1 MIVVVFNL
9 WQLILKG
16 GPMMWPIILLSLVAL
31 AVGMERIAYLSSM
44 EKIVRAHKAHLLRS
58 LQQGHIQQTLS
69 LCESTNSP
77 FSRIFKA
84 ALLKFGTSAQVITT
98 AMEEVFIYETHRLK
112 ERMSILSFA
121 INASVLMGLLGT
133 AVGLTVVFHAVQV
146 RSNVL
151 NPLSV
156 GDMAQGIWQALFST
170 IAGLMVCIF
179 TFTVYSF
186 CISRINNIMADLEL
200 AMAQSAHMLVQ
211 LAELNERV
219 EQRGEGGST

>member
-16 GPMMWPIILLSLVAL
+16 GPMMWPIIFLSLVAL
-31 AVGMERIAYLSSM
+31 AVGIERIVYLSSTD
-44 EKIVRAHKAHLLRS
+44 KIIKAHKTNLLQS
-58 LQQGHIQQTLS
+58 LKQGHIQQTLS
-69 LCESTNSP
+69 LCESQSSP

-84 ALLKFGTSAQVITT
+84 ALLKFGASAQVITT
-98 AMEEVFIYETHRLK
+98 AMEEIFIYESHRLK
-112 ERMSILSFA
+112 ERMGILSFTV
-121 INASVLMGLLGT
+121 NASVLMGLLGT
-133 AVGLTVVFHAVQV
+133 VVGLTVVFHAVQA

-179 TFTVYSF
+179 SFTVYSF
-186 CISRINNIMADLEL
+186 CICRINNIIADLEI
-200 AMAQSAHMLVQ
+200 AMAQSAHMLVG
-211 LAELNERV
+211 LAELNEGVKERND
-219 EQRGEGGST
+219 EGS

>member
-16 GPMMWPIILLSLVAL
+16 GPMMWPIIFLSLVVL
-31 AVGMERIAYLSSM
+31 AVGIERMVYLSSTD
-44 EKIVRAHKAHLLRS
+44 KIIKAHKANLLQS
-58 LQQGHIQQTLS
+58 LKQGNIGQTLS
-69 LCESTNSP
+69 LCESQNSP
-77 FSRIFKA
+77 FARIFKA
-84 ALLKFGTSAQVITT
+84 ALLKFGSSAQVITT
-98 AMEEVFIYETHRLK
+98 AMEEIFVYESHRLK

-133 AVGLTVVFHAVQV
+133 VVGLTVVFHAVQV

-156 GDMAQGIWQALFST
+156 GDMAQGIWQALFSS

-179 TFTVYSF
+179 SFTVYSF
-186 CISRINNIMADLEL
+186 CISRIDNIIADLEIS
-200 AMAQSAHMLVQ
+200 MAQSAHMLVQ
-211 LAELNERV
+211 LAQLNEGVKERND
-219 EQRGEGGST
+219 EKS